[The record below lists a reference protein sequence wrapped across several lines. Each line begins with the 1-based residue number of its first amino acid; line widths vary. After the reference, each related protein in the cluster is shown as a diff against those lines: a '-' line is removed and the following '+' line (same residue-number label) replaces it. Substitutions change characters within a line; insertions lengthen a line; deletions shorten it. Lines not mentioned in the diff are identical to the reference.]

1 MKVPWKARRSNQS
14 ILKEINPEYTL
25 EKILMLRRLRAGGGG
40 GRGDEIVGWHYQ
52 LSGQEFG
59 QTPGD
64 SVGPGSSACCSQWD
78 HKESDVTE

>member
-1 MKVPWKARRSNQS
+1 
-14 ILKEINPEYTL
+14 
-25 EKILMLRRLRAGGGG
+25 MLRRLRAGGGG